1 MKTLRLNFPKPSR
14 IVLFEA
20 ALVTGIAAPLV
31 FILLLITERIE
42 AENAALRQAQQQASQ
57 EAERAKQLRLQYEA
71 LLRQACKLT
80 NVVVPQC
87 NSTAP

>member
-1 MKTLRLNFPKPSR
+1 MKTLHLPFPKSFR
-14 IVLFEA
+14 AVLLEA
-20 ALVTGIAAPLV
+20 AVVTAIAAPMV
-31 FILLLITERIE
+31 WMLLQLSDRLE
-42 AENAALRQAQQQASQ
+42 AENVALRQAQQQASQ
-57 EAERAKQLRLQYEA
+57 EAARAKQLRLQYEA